1 MAIATVVAL
10 GMVSSIVEFWGGRFS
25 DSLRASDNVARS
37 NAFYGR
43 LSRMIRMVLQLA
55 VLGVGAYLVLLEE
68 MTAGMIFAASIIS
81 GRALQPLDQIVGSWR
96 QVIEASQA
104 WKRISALAKLDSVE
118 KPASVELPAPK
129 GALALEQV
137 VYFRPRQGIILIMRA
152 DKSPPTLTR
161 SVPGASRLSTSVKL
175 PGTGFL
181 RAVCISSDCVGSCQ
195 YGQ

>member
-25 DSLRASDNVARS
+25 DSLRASDKVARS
-37 NAFYGR
+37 NAFYGG

-55 VLGVGAYLVLLEE
+55 VLGAGAYLVLPEE

-104 WKRISALAKLDSVE
+104 WSA
-118 KPASVELPAPK
+118 
-129 GALALEQV
+129 
-137 VYFRPRQGIILIMRA
+137 FRRWRSWIPSR
-152 DKSPPTLTR
+152 SPPAWNCLRLKARLPSSR
-161 SVPGASRLSTSVKL
+161 SSTSCL
-175 PGTGFL
+175 APIPA
-181 RAVCISSDCVGSCQ
+181 RRP
-195 YGQ
+195 